1 LAEAREGA
9 VYVING
15 KTDIVEAQ
23 MKKPI
28 MWTILVLAGLVFLA
42 PTSASAKKEADK
54 YEKWLKEEVALI
66 VLPEEKA
73 EFEGLKTDADRDRF
87 IELFW
92 AKRDP
97 SPGSRINEFRDEW
110 MARLEHVNKTYAAGV
125 GPKGW
130 RSDMGKVYLIFGPP
144 AQVQSGGGGARPAST
159 GGTQMEAPAET
170 WQYQPMPDLSLT
182 DAFQVVF
189 RNYQFGYELD
199 QGTPQKIRRAMEV
212 FPKVVVFNPDLK
224 ELPMYKYVLDENSPE
239 GKMIR
244 DFIETGTEIKG
255 LSLEWAPIYTRAMG
269 GSTYV
274 SLLVQVDPGTIDRK
288 KLKETTFFGRLKGG
302 SEDVQDFLKTVRVEK
317 EKADKLVMVFG
328 FPAKPGKSVLYLGA
342 EDKDKENPTLIKADL
357 DVKDFWTG
365 DLDTSSLIFSSEVV
379 SRPKDEAEGEFSP
392 YVMSDYRAT
401 PRWGSV
407 FKASEDLSVLFHI
420 YNAATENGEVNL
432 IVDYFI
438 ISPEVGYRLNPQTIR
453 AKVEENK
460 AVAGGTQVP
469 LSPLKPG
476 KYTFKIKVTDKV
488 ANKVIERTA
497 EFAVE

>member
-1 LAEAREGA
+1 MNGIKDTMEAEMKRIIVLATLLA
-9 VYVING
+9 VG
-15 KTDIVEAQ
+15 
-23 MKKPI
+23 
-28 MWTILVLAGLVFLA
+28 LAGLA
-42 PTSASAKKEADK
+42 QAQAAAKKGPDK
-54 YEKWLKEEVALI
+54 YEKWLKEEVALL

-73 EFEGLKTDADRDRF
+73 EFEKLTTAEDKDRF

-97 SPGSRINEFRDEW
+97 SPGTKANEFRDEW

-144 AQVQSGGGGARPAST
+144 AQVQGGATGMRPIST
-159 GGTQMEAPAET
+159 GGSQLEAPAEI
-170 WQYQPMPDLSLT
+170 WIYQPMPDLSLL
-182 DAFQVVF
+182 DQFQITF

-199 QGTPQKIRRAMEV
+199 QATPQKIRRAMEV
-212 FPKVVVFNPDLK
+212 FPKIIVFNPDLK
-224 ELPMYKYVLDENSPE
+224 ELPMHKYVLEENSSE

-244 DFIETGTEIKG
+244 EFIETGNEVKG

-269 GSTYV
+269 GNTYV
-274 SLLVQVDPGTIDRK
+274 SLLVQIDPGTIDRK
-288 KLKETTFFGRLKGG
+288 KLKETTFFGRLKGEG
-302 SEDVQDFLKTVRVEK
+302 EEVQDFLTTVRIEK
-317 EKADKLVMVFG
+317 EKADKPVMVFG

-357 DVKDFWTG
+357 DVKDFWKNE
-365 DLDTSSLIFSSEVV
+365 LDTSSLILSSEVV
-379 SRPKDEAEGEFSP
+379 ARPKGEAEEEFSP
-392 YVMSDYRAT
+392 YVTSAYRAA

-438 ISPEVGYRLNPQTIR
+438 ISPEVGYKLNPQTIR
-453 AKVEENK
+453 TKVEENK

-476 KYTFKIKVTDKV
+476 KYTFKIKVTDKI

>member
-1 LAEAREGA
+1 
-9 VYVING
+9 
-15 KTDIVEAQ
+15 
-23 MKKPI
+23 MKKSI
-28 MWTILVLAGLVFLA
+28 MWTILVLAGLAFLA
-42 PTSASAKKEADK
+42 PAPAAAKKGPDK
-54 YEKWLKEEVALI
+54 YEKWLKEEVALL

-73 EFEGLKTDADRDRF
+73 EFEKLKTDEEKDRF

-97 SPGSRINEFRDEW
+97 SPGSKTNEFRDEW
-110 MARLEHVNKTYAAGV
+110 LARLAHVTKAYAAGV

-130 RSDMGKVYLIFGPP
+130 RSDMGKVYLFFGPP
-144 AQVQSGGGGARPAST
+144 AKVQGGAAGVRRAST
-159 GGTQMEAPAET
+159 EGSQMDAPSET
-170 WQYQPMPDLSLT
+170 WVYPPMPDLSLT
-182 DAFQVVF
+182 DQFQIIF
-189 RNYQFGYELD
+189 RNQQFGYEID
-199 QGTPQKIRRAMEV
+199 AATPQKIRRAMEV

-224 ELPMYKYVLDENSPE
+224 ELPMYKYILDENSPE
-239 GKMIR
+239 GKMIL
-244 DFIETGTEIKG
+244 DFITTGNEVKG
-255 LSLEWAPIYTRAMG
+255 LSLAWMPIYTRAMG

-274 SLLVQVDPGTIDRK
+274 SLLVQIDPGTIDRK
-288 KLKETTFFGRLKGG
+288 KLKETTFFGRLKGEG
-302 SEDVQDFLKTVRVEK
+302 EEVQDFLSTVRVEK

-357 DVKDFWTG
+357 DVKDFWKG
-365 DLDTSSLIFSSEVV
+365 ELDTSSLILSSEVV
-379 SRPKDEAEGEFSP
+379 TRPKGEATQEFSP
-392 YVMSDYRAT
+392 YVTSEYRAT

-420 YNAATENGEVNL
+420 YNAVPENGEISL

-438 ISPEVGYRLNPQTIR
+438 ISAEVGYKLNPQTIR

-476 KYTFKIKVTDKV
+476 KYTFKIKVTDKI
-488 ANKVIERTA
+488 ANKTIERTA

>member
-1 LAEAREGA
+1 
-9 VYVING
+9 
-15 KTDIVEAQ
+15 
-23 MKKPI
+23 MKKSI
-28 MWTILVLAGLVFLA
+28 MWTILALAGLAFLA
-42 PTSASAKKEADK
+42 PAPAAAKKGPDK
-54 YEKWLKEEVALI
+54 YEKWLKEEVALL

-73 EFEGLKTDADRDRF
+73 EFEGLKTDADKDRF

-110 MARLEHVNKTYAAGV
+110 MARLDHVNKTYAAGV

-144 AQVQSGGGGARPAST
+144 AEVRGAVPEANVNPSGGS
-159 GGTQMEAPAET
+159 QIEAPAQVWT
-170 WQYQPMPDLSLT
+170 YQPMPDLSLT
-182 DAFQVVF
+182 EPFQVVF
-189 RNYQFGYELD
+189 RNFQFGYELD

-212 FPKVVVFNPDLK
+212 FPKIVVFNPDLK
-224 ELPMYKYVLDENSPE
+224 ELPMYKYVLEENSPE

-244 DFIETGTEIKG
+244 DFIETGNEVKG
-255 LSLEWAPIYTRAMG
+255 ISLEWAPIYTRAMG
-269 GSTYV
+269 GNTYV

-302 SEDVQDFLKTVRVEK
+302 DEEAQDFLTTVRVDK
-317 EKADKLVMVFG
+317 EKGDKLVMVFG

-357 DVKDFWTG
+357 DVKDFLTG
-365 DLDTSSLIFSSEVV
+365 GLDTSSLILSSEVV
-379 SRPKDEAEGEFSP
+379 SRPKDEAEEEFSP
-392 YVMSDYRAT
+392 YVTSDYRAT
-401 PRWGSV
+401 PRWESV
-407 FKASEDLSVLFHI
+407 FKASEDLSVLFHV
-420 YNAATENGEVNL
+420 YNAATDNGEVNL

-438 ISPEVGYRLNPQTIR
+438 ISPEVGYKLNPQTIR

-476 KYTFKIKVTDKV
+476 KYMFKIKVTDKI
-488 ANKVIERTA
+488 ANKAIERTA

>member
-1 LAEAREGA
+1 MTDNR
-9 VYVING
+9 
-15 KTDIVEAQ
+15 KTMEVQMTNKRIIV
-23 MKKPI
+23 
-28 MWTILVLAGLVFLA
+28 LVTLLVVALAGLV
-42 PTSASAKKEADK
+42 PSASAAKKEQDK
-54 YEKWLKEEVALI
+54 YEKWLKEEVPLLI
-66 VLPEEKA
+66 LSEEKA
-73 EFEGLKTDADRDRF
+73 EFEKLKTDADKDRF

-97 SPGSRINEFRDEW
+97 SPNSKVNEFRDEW
-110 MARLEHVNKTYAAGV
+110 MARLAHVTKAYAAGV

-130 RSDMGKVYLIFGPP
+130 RSDMGKVYLFFGPP
-144 AQVQSGGGGARPAST
+144 AQVQGGAAGVRRAST
-159 GGTQMEAPAET
+159 EGSQMDAPSET
-170 WQYQPMPDLSLT
+170 WVYPPMPDLSLT
-182 DAFQVVF
+182 DQFQITF
-189 RNYQFGYELD
+189 RNQQFGYEID
-199 QGTPQKIRRAMEV
+199 AATPQKIRRAMEV

-239 GKMIR
+239 GKMIQ
-244 DFIETGTEIKG
+244 DFIATGNEIKG
-255 LSLEWAPIYTRAMG
+255 LALEWAPIYTRAMG

-288 KLKETTFFGRLKGG
+288 KLKETTFFGRLKGDG
-302 SEDVQDFLKTVRVEK
+302 EEVQDFLTTVRVEK

-357 DVKDFWTG
+357 DVKDFWKG
-365 DLDTSSLIFSSEVV
+365 ELDTSSLILSSEVV
-379 SRPKDEAEGEFSP
+379 SKPKEEAAGEFSP
-392 YVMSDYRAT
+392 YVTSDYRAT

-407 FKASEDLSVLFHI
+407 FRANEDLSVLFHI
-420 YNAATENGEVNL
+420 YNAALQNGEVDL

-438 ISPEVGYRLNPQTIR
+438 ISPEVGFRLNPQTIR
-453 AKVEENK
+453 AKVEENQ

-476 KYTFKIKVTDKV
+476 KYTFKIKITDKI
-488 ANKVIERTA
+488 ANKTIDRAT

>member
-1 LAEAREGA
+1 M
-9 VYVING
+9 
-15 KTDIVEAQ
+15 EAQ

-28 MWTILVLAGLVFLA
+28 MWTILVLTGLAILA
-42 PTSASAKKEADK
+42 PAAAAAKKEPDK
-54 YEKWLKEEVALI
+54 YEKWLKEEVALL

-73 EFEGLKTDADRDRF
+73 EFEGLKTEADKDRF

-97 SPGSRINEFRDEW
+97 SPGTKVNEFRDEW
-110 MARLEHVNKTYAAGV
+110 TTRLEYVNKTYAAGV

-144 AQVQSGGGGARPAST
+144 AQVQGAGGGARPAAS
-159 GGTQMEAPAET
+159 GGTQMEAPPET

-199 QGTPQKIRRAMEV
+199 QATPQKIRRALEV
-212 FPKVVVFNPDLK
+212 FPKIVVFNPDLR
-224 ELPMYKYVLDENSPE
+224 ELPMYKYVLEENSSE

-244 DFIETGTEIKG
+244 EFIETGNEVKG
-255 LSLEWAPIYTRAMG
+255 ISLEWAPIYTRAMG

-274 SLLVQVDPGTIDRK
+274 SLLVQIDPETIDRK
-288 KLKETTFFGRLKGG
+288 KLKETTFFGRLMGG
-302 SEDVQDFLKTVRVEK
+302 SEEVQDFLKTVRVEK
-317 EKADKLVMVFG
+317 EKADKLIMVFG

-357 DVKDFWTG
+357 DVKDFWTK
-365 DLDTSSLIFSSEVV
+365 DLDTSSLILSSEVL
-379 SRPKDEAEGEFSP
+379 SKPKDEAGEEFSP
-392 YVMSDYRAT
+392 YVTSEYRAT

-420 YNAATENGEVNL
+420 YNAAMENGEVNL

-438 ISPEVGYRLNPQTIR
+438 VSPEVGFKLNPTTIR
-453 AKVEENK
+453 AKLEENK

-476 KYTFKIKVTDKV
+476 KYTFKIKVTDKI

>member
-1 LAEAREGA
+1 
-9 VYVING
+9 
-15 KTDIVEAQ
+15 
-23 MKKPI
+23 MKKCVL
-28 MWTILVLAGLVFLA
+28 WTTLVLVGFVLLA
-42 PTSASAKKEADK
+42 PATATAKKEADK
-54 YEKWLKEEVALI
+54 YEKWLKEEVPLLI
-66 VLPEEKA
+66 LPEEKA
-73 EFEGLKTDADRDRF
+73 EFESLKTAEEKDRF

-97 SPGSRINEFRDEW
+97 SPGSKVNEFRDEW
-110 MARLEHVNKTYAAGV
+110 MTRLDHVNKTYAAGP

-144 AQVQSGGGGARPAST
+144 AQVQGGGGGVRPEST

-170 WQYQPMPDLSLT
+170 WLYQPMPDLSLT

-199 QGTPQKIRRAMEV
+199 QGTPQKIRRALEV
-212 FPKVVVFNPDLK
+212 FPKIVVFNPDLK
-224 ELPMYKYVLDENSPE
+224 ELPMYKYVLDENSLE

-244 DFIETGTEIKG
+244 DFIATGNEVKG

-288 KLKETTFFGRLKGG
+288 KLKETTFFGRLKGEG
-302 SEDVQDFLKTVRVEK
+302 EEVQDFQTTVRIEK
-317 EKADKLVMVFG
+317 EKADKLICVFG
-328 FPAKPGKSVLYLGA
+328 FPAKPGKSVLYFGS

-357 DVKDFWTG
+357 DVKDFWKG
-365 DLDTSSLIFSSEVV
+365 ELDTSSLILSSEVV
-379 SRPKDEAEGEFSP
+379 STPKDEATGEFSP
-392 YVMSDYRAT
+392 YVTSDYRAT

-407 FKASEDLSVLFHI
+407 FKASEDLSVLFHV
-420 YNAATENGEVNL
+420 YNAATANGEINVT
-432 IVDYFI
+432 VDYFI
-438 ISPEVGYRLNPQTIR
+438 ISPEMGYKLNPQNIR
-453 AKVEENK
+453 VKVEENQ

-476 KYTFKIKVTDKV
+476 KYTFKIKVTDKI
-488 ANKVIERTA
+488 ANKTIERTA

>member
-1 LAEAREGA
+1 MNRIKDTMEAEMKRIIVLATLLA
-9 VYVING
+9 VG
-15 KTDIVEAQ
+15 
-23 MKKPI
+23 
-28 MWTILVLAGLVFLA
+28 LAGLA
-42 PTSASAKKEADK
+42 PAPAAEKKGPDK
-54 YEKWLKEEVALI
+54 YEKWLKEEVALLI
-66 VLPEEKA
+66 LPEDKA
-73 EFEGLKTDADRDRF
+73 EFDGLKTDADKDRF

-97 SPGSRINEFRDEW
+97 SPGTKANEFRDAW
-110 MARLEHVNKTYAAGV
+110 MARLDHVNKVYAAGL

-144 AQVQSGGGGARPAST
+144 VQVQGGGGEVRPTSS
-159 GGTQMEAPAET
+159 GGTQIEAPVET
-170 WQYQPMPDLSLT
+170 WQYQPMPDLSLP

-199 QGTPQKIRRAMEV
+199 QATPQKIRRAMEV
-212 FPKVVVFNPDLK
+212 FSKVVVFNPDLK

-244 DFIETGTEIKG
+244 EFIETGNEVKG

-269 GSTYV
+269 GSTRV
-274 SLLVQVDPGTIDRK
+274 SLLVQIDPGTIDRK
-288 KLKETTFFGRLKGG
+288 KLKETTFFGRLKGEG
-302 SEDVQDFLKTVRVEK
+302 EEVQGFLTTVRIDK
-317 EKADKLVMVFG
+317 EKADKPVMVFG

-357 DVKDFWTG
+357 DVKDFWKG
-365 DLDTSSLIFSSEVV
+365 GLDTSSLILSSEVV
-379 SRPKDEAEGEFSP
+379 ARPKGEAAEEFSP
-392 YVMSDYRAT
+392 YVTSDYRAT

-407 FKASEDLSVLFHI
+407 FKASEDLSVLFHV
-420 YNAATENGEVNL
+420 YNATTDNGEVNL

-438 ISPEVGYRLNPQTIR
+438 ISPEVGYKLNPQTIR

-476 KYTFKIKVTDKV
+476 KYTFKIKVTDKI

>member
-1 LAEAREGA
+1 
-9 VYVING
+9 
-15 KTDIVEAQ
+15 

-28 MWTILVLAGLVFLA
+28 MWTILVLAGLAFLA
-42 PTSASAKKEADK
+42 PAPAAAKKGPDK
-54 YEKWLKEEVALI
+54 YEKWLKEEVALL

-73 EFEGLKTDADRDRF
+73 AFEALKTDEDKDRF

-97 SPGSRINEFRDEW
+97 SPGSKVNEFRDEW
-110 MARLEHVNKTYAAGV
+110 MARLAHVNKVYAFGV

-130 RSDMGKVYLIFGPP
+130 RSDMGKVYLTFGPP
-144 AQVQSGGGGARPAST
+144 SQVKGGAT
-159 GGTQMEAPAET
+159 GVRTEAQEGTQFEAPAEF
-170 WQYQPMPDLSLT
+170 WIYPPMPDLSLT
-182 DAFQVVF
+182 DQFTIIF
-189 RNYQFGYELD
+189 RNYQSGFQLD
-199 QGTPQKIRRAMEV
+199 QTTPLKIRRAMEV
-212 FPKVVVFNPDLK
+212 FPKIIVFNPDLK

-244 DFIETGTEIKG
+244 EFIETGNEVKG
-255 LSLEWAPIYTRAMG
+255 ISLEWAPIYTRAMG
-269 GSTYV
+269 GNTYV

-302 SEDVQDFLKTVRVEK
+302 DEEAQDFLTTVRVDK
-317 EKADKLVMVFG
+317 EKGDKLVMVFG

-357 DVKDFWTG
+357 DVKDFLTG
-365 DLDTSSLIFSSEVV
+365 GLDTSSLILSSEVV
-379 SRPKDEAEGEFSP
+379 SRPKDEAEEEFSP
-392 YVMSDYRAT
+392 YVTSDYRAT
-401 PRWGSV
+401 PRWESV
-407 FKASEDLSVLFHI
+407 FKASEDLSVLFHV
-420 YNAATENGEVNL
+420 YNAATDNGEVNL

-438 ISPEVGYRLNPQTIR
+438 ISPEVGYKLNPQTIR

-476 KYTFKIKVTDKV
+476 KYMFKIKVTDKI
-488 ANKVIERTA
+488 ANKAIERTA

>member
-1 LAEAREGA
+1 
-9 VYVING
+9 
-15 KTDIVEAQ
+15 
-23 MKKPI
+23 MKKSVVW
-28 MWTILVLAGLVFLA
+28 MTIALAGLAFLA
-42 PTSASAKKEADK
+42 PAAGASKKAPDK
-54 YEKWLKEEVALI
+54 YEKWLKEEVALLI
-66 VLPEEKA
+66 LPEEKA
-73 EFEGLKTDADRDRF
+73 AFETLKTEADKDRF

-97 SPGSRINEFRDEW
+97 SPGTKANEFRDDW
-110 MARLEHVNKTYAAGV
+110 TQRLEYVNKTYAAGL

-144 AQVQSGGGGARPAST
+144 VRVQGGGGGVRPESS
-159 GGTQMEAPAET
+159 GGSQMEAPAET

-199 QGTPQKIRRAMEV
+199 QATPQKIRRAMEV
-212 FPKVVVFNPDLK
+212 FPKIVLFNPDLK

-244 DFIETGTEIKG
+244 GFIETGREEKG
-255 LSLEWAPIYTRAMG
+255 ISLEWAPIYTRAMG
-269 GSTYV
+269 GNTYV
-274 SLLVQVDPGTIDRK
+274 SLLVQVDPGAIDRK
-288 KLKETTFFGRLKGG
+288 KLKEMTFFGRLRGAG
-302 SEDVQDFLKTVRVEK
+302 EEFQDFLTTVRVEK

-342 EDKDKENPTLIKADL
+342 EDRDKENPTLTKADL
-357 DVKDFWTG
+357 DVRDFSTG
-365 DLDTSSLIFSSEVV
+365 GLDTSSLILSSEVA
-379 SRPKDEAEGEFSP
+379 SRPKDEASEPFSP
-392 YVMSDYRAT
+392 YATSDYRAT

-420 YNAATENGEVNL
+420 YNAAMENGEVNL
-432 IVDYFI
+432 TVDYFI
-438 ISPEVGYRLNPQTIR
+438 ISPEVGYKLNPQNIR
-453 AKVEENK
+453 VKVEENQ

-476 KYTFKIKVTDKV
+476 KYTFKIRVADKV
-488 ANKVIERTA
+488 ANKAIERTA
-497 EFAVE
+497 EFAVQ